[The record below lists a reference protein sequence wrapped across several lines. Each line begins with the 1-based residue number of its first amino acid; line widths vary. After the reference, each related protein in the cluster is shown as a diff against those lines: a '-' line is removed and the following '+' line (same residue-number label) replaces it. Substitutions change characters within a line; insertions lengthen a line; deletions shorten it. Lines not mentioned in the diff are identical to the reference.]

1 MKLFVFGWCPHI
13 QGGMALCVVMERVY
27 VIGHCGTELENR
39 YPLFLVQQFGLHP
52 APEGFDHGIVIAIP
66 DRSEA

>member
-1 MKLFVFGWCPHI
+1 
-13 QGGMALCVVMERVY
+13 MASLGVVEV
-27 VIGHCGTELENR
+27 VNIISHCGAELHDGQ
-39 YPLFLVQQFGLHP
+39 PLLPVQEFGLHP